1 MRLVLN
7 EKEARDSDGNES
19 DFANY
24 GDMCI
29 CCQFLADIACRSD
42 TERAPTSVFLVKNC
56 HAAKEEEV
64 EGAAA
69 AADAAAA
76 PPSSRTLGLMGR
88 PPPWQQVFLL
98 QETRRN
104 GVGMGRGSGFP
115 GCITLFPRYIK
126 VSNTCFQHS
135 YMI

>member
-1 MRLVLN
+1 MPFALVL
-7 EKEARDSDGNES
+7 APYVADMSATCAYV
-19 DFANY
+19 AN
-24 GDMCI
+24 
-29 CCQFLADIACRSD
+29 FLPTLHVDPTRRGLRHLFFWSKTAMPPKKKKWKDIVTA
-42 TERAPTSVFLVKNC
+42 T
-56 HAAKEEEV
+56 
-64 EGAAA
+64 AAA

-115 GCITLFPRYIK
+115 GCITLFPDILK
-126 VSNTCFQHS
+126 LVILFSNTH
-135 YMI
+135 I